1 MFVASGVVGIGVIW
15 IGYRNRNHMVR
26 MASRAAAP
34 LMIPVLARFLTDM
47 GRLDV
52 RCRTLGFVGLRLRCD
67 RVPVRRCAKGEVNR

>member
-1 MFVASGVVGIGVIW
+1 MATKTLVGSGDEPSRRAMFVASGVVGIGVIW

-47 GRLDV
+47 GV
-52 RCRTLGFVGLRLRCD
+52 
-67 RVPVRRCAKGEVNR
+67 